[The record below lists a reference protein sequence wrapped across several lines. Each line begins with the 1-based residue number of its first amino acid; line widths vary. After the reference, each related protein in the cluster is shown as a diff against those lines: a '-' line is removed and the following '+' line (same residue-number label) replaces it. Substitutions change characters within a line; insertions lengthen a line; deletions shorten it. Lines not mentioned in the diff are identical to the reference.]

1 MGPRWSRNPHIHAT
15 FPQYSGNLISY
26 LAQAAFGIGCESVG

>member
-1 MGPRWSRNPHIHAT
+1 VWTRARKREAAGRR
-15 FPQYSGNLISY
+15 GNLISY